1 MAYLIKSIHDLV
13 DLAIDQGI
21 TTYWSRTQIDDA
33 VDAGQMTLFRQILK
47 EFPKTKIIRNEILA
61 FQAATNVTVTGS
73 IGSLPS
79 DFEHEIEAYIVATG
93 SIKYP
98 VKFID
103 QGFFRRRVL
112 DPVDPPGATNVF
124 GMINYNSGKKIE
136 LSSQVTP
143 LVLSYFKRPT
153 KPVYG
158 TTLSSSQYIYSESV
172 STDLLWSNT
181 FYDLLVEKTLP
192 YLGLGMKDGAII
204 NTTRNPIPK
213 EASAV

>member
-1 MAYLIKSIHDLV
+1 LAYLIKQIHDLV

-21 TTYWSRTQIDDA
+21 TTYWTRTQIDDA

-47 EFPKTKIIRNEILA
+47 EFPKTKIIRNEILP
-61 FQAATNVTVTGS
+61 FQNATNVTVTGS

-79 DFEHEIEAYIVATG
+79 DFEHEIEAYVATG

-112 DPVDPPGATNVF
+112 DPVDPPVATNVF
-124 GMINYNSGKKIE
+124 GMINYNSGRKIE

-143 LVLSYFKRPT
+143 LVLTYFKRPT

-158 TTLSSSQYIYSESV
+158 TTLSSGQYIYNQSG
-172 STDLLWSNT
+172 STDLDWSNT
-181 FYDLLVEKTLP
+181 LYDLLVEKTLP
-192 YLGLGMKDGAII
+192 YLGLGMKDGQII
-204 NTTRNPIPK
+204 NATNNPMPK
-213 EASAV
+213 EVSAL